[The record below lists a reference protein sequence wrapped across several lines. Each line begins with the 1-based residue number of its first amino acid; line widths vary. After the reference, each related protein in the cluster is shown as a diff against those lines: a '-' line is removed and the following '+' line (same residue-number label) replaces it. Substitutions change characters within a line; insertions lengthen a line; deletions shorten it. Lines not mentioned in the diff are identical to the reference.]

1 MHLASLKHIKQR
13 LCLFNSNLTSGSRSV
28 CIGIMGSLQS
38 VFYPDN
44 PNRRK
49 RAQEL
54 ADDCQ
59 YIQNEY
65 DSAKKTLE
73 DELGPYKEKLD
84 KVLAAFGC
92 SNVNELDQLILKSA
106 TGDALAHWENV
117 RQGYDMGQ
125 T

>member
-1 MHLASLKHIKQR
+1 
-13 LCLFNSNLTSGSRSV
+13 
-28 CIGIMGSLQS
+28 MGSLQS

-59 YIQNEY
+59 YIQDNYKSSKAAIE
-65 DSAKKTLE
+65 K
-73 DELGPYKEKLD
+73 ELGPYKEKLD

-92 SNVNELDQLILKSA
+92 SNVSDLDQLILKSA
-106 TGDALAHWENV
+106 TGDALSHWNTV
-117 RQGYDMGQ
+117 RNGYDTSQ
-125 T
+125 TLVRFTS